1 MRITRTFLAIATV
14 AFSYAWLLVLSNLP
28 VLADQIWAQRYD
40 GPGHGDDHAI
50 GDGHLVWEQRY
61 VSPDH
66 GDDIA
71 TAIAVDSAGNVVV
84 TGHSVSPTGYTEAYT
99 AMYRAADGHL
109 LWEKHGPAIASINYP
124 TINSSRDA
132 DRVTVDGADNVVL
145 AVTASDGSFYTA
157 KYGAVTGTLLWDS
170 HDVVPI
176 HCSICYGLVW
186 VAGLTVD
193 TSRNVIVTGTSYH
206 GDYPGNA
213 DFYTAKYD
221 ALDGHLIWQ
230 QRYDGPNILWD
241 EPSGVAVDSAG
252 NVIVTGSSVDYSI
265 PDYLS
270 ASFFYTA
277 KYAAS
282 DGSLI

>member
-14 AFSYAWLLVLSNLP
+14 AFSYTWLLVLSNLP

-40 GPGHGDDHAI
+40 
-50 GDGHLVWEQRY
+50 
-61 VSPDH
+61 SPDH

-176 HCSICYGLVW
+176 HC
-186 VAGLTVD
+186 
-193 TSRNVIVTGTSYH
+193 
-206 GDYPGNA
+206 
-213 DFYTAKYD
+213 
-221 ALDGHLIWQ
+221 
-230 QRYDGPNILWD
+230 
-241 EPSGVAVDSAG
+241 
-252 NVIVTGSSVDYSI
+252 
-265 PDYLS
+265 
-270 ASFFYTA
+270 
-277 KYAAS
+277 
-282 DGSLI
+282 